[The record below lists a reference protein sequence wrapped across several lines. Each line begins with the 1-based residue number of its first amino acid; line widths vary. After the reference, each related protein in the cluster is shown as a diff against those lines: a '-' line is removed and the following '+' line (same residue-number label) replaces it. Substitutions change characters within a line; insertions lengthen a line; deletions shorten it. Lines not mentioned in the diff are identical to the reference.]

1 MKIGNVELE
10 NNVFLAPMAGVTDQ
24 PFRILCR
31 EMGCGL
37 VYSEMVSA
45 KGMMH
50 NNKNTE
56 KLLQT
61 SNDERP
67 CAVQLFGSDPEIL
80 ADMAIKAQEYADI
93 IDINKGCPA
102 PKITKNGEGS
112 ALMLKPQ
119 LVGKIVRSVSRAID
133 KPLTVKFRKGY
144 DEKNLNA
151 LEIAMTAEENGAAA
165 VTIHGRTREQYY
177 SGNADWNIIK
187 EIKKNVK
194 IPVIGNGDV
203 TSPEKAKEMLEYTG
217 CDAVMI
223 GRAAQGNP
231 WIFKR
236 VVKYLKDGELLPE
249 PSAEEKI
256 KLAMRHF
263 EMLSEL
269 KGEYIGLREMRQHL
283 GKYIKGMYGSS
294 EIRMKINTSE
304 SKEEIFELLMKLIYT
319 GEQNKFAHSV

>member
-1 MKIGNVELE
+1 MVQDIQKGKIEMKIGSVELE

-31 EMGCGL
+31 ELGCAL

-61 SNDERP
+61 SDKERP

-80 ADMAIKAQEYADI
+80 ADMAIKAQTNADI
-93 IDINKGCPA
+93 IDINMGCPA

-112 ALMLKPQ
+112 ALMLKPE
-119 LVGKIVRSVSRAID
+119 LVGKIIRSVSRAID
-133 KPLTVKFRKGY
+133 KPLTVKFRKGF
-144 DEKNLNA
+144 DEDNLNA
-151 LEIAMTAEENGAAA
+151 LEIAMIAEENGAAA
-165 VTIHGRTREQYY
+165 VTIHGRTRQQYY
-177 SGNADWNIIK
+177 SGNADWDIIK

-236 VVKYLKDGELLPE
+236 VIKYLKDGELLPE
-249 PSAEEKI
+249 PTAEEKI

-269 KGEYIGLREMRQHL
+269 KGEYIGLLEMRQHL
-283 GKYIKGMYGSS
+283 GKYIKAMYGSS

-304 SKEEIFELLMKLIYT
+304 SKEEIFELLKSLI
-319 GEQNKFAHSV
+319 